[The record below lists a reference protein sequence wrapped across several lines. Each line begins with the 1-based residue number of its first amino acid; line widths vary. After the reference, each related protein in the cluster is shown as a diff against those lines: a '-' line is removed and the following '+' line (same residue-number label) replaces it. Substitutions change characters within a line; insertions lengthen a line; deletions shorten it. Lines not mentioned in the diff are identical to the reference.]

1 MRTLKWEVK
10 GGFEKTDA
18 AVSHQEAALCEFSGE
33 FKTTRLGGNGGGGS
47 HLETGTRNIGGRWA
61 QAHMNMGGP
70 KAISS
75 RRAGWSS
82 SRSKLMRLEIYEAPS
97 SLRQSVRQDFKCN

>member
-1 MRTLKWEVK
+1 M
-10 GGFEKTDA
+10 
-18 AVSHQEAALCEFSGE
+18 SHQEAALCEFQNDPV
-33 FKTTRLGGNGGGGS
+33 GGMGGSS
-47 HLETGTRNIGGRWA
+47 HLETGTRSIGGRWA

-75 RRAGWSS
+75 RWAGWSS

-97 SLRQSVRQDFKCN
+97 PLTTVSPAGF